1 MKNFLEEFGKSNTG
15 WGYSSGDGPP
25 SFPHVNSINCINR
38 NNFYTLS
45 GFFFNLNKLNN
56 DKILKENEYI
66 IGISGFIETYEWD
79 NTHKV
84 YGNIPKYNLILISN
98 IINIYELKGHTQS
111 KREGEIMKNYNEIY
125 KLELIEENNYLID
138 DLLINLISRSFNEI
152 YIYFNCHSNHGGHS
166 RGYHLSTNQFTTN
179 YELLKNDN
187 SKNMIEFVKYIS
199 ILNNESNESKK
210 DKEILSLKNEINNLC
225 ESRLSW
231 YNINIE
237 NEKKIKDN
245 LNEIELFKNKY
256 EDLNKK
262 YKILQEEYSHTLD
275 KYTKLKNVIIDKT
288 KN

>member
-15 WGYSSGDGPP
+15 WGYTPFGVNKP
-25 SFPHVNSINCINR
+25 SLPNINCINR

-66 IGISGFIETYEWD
+66 IGISGFIETYEYD
-79 NTHKV
+79 NTYKV
-84 YGNIPKYNLILISN
+84 NGNIPKYNLILITN

-152 YIYFNCHSNHGGHS
+152 YVSFECRDNYGHYS

-199 ILNNESNESKK
+199 NLNNESNESKK
-210 DKEILSLKNEINNLC
+210 DKEILSLKNQIKNLNY
-225 ESRLSW
+225 STRYS
-231 YNINIE
+231 YNINYE

-262 YKILQEEYSHTLD
+262 YKILQEEYLHTLD